1 MLEIKLSVELG
12 SPADKVWSV
21 VGNFNGLPDWHPFV
35 ESSVLEPAA
44 GGVGRRVTNVGGTA
58 GRRQLTERLVFFD
71 ASAREYA
78 YAIIAG
84 PAPFTDYVGRFGVT
98 PRGPERCVFEFVGRF
113 SPAPGKTD
121 AEATERVQTFYEAAL
136 ANLPRLFGK

>member
-21 VGNFNGLPDWHPFV
+21 VGNFNGLPDWHPWV

-58 GRRQLTERLVFFD
+58 GRRELTERLVCFD
-71 ASAREYA
+71 AAAREYA
-78 YAIIAG
+78 YTIIAG
-84 PAPFTDYVGRFGVT
+84 PAPFIDYVGRFRVT
-98 PRGPERCVFEFVGRF
+98 PRGSERCVFEFVGRF
-113 SPAPGKTD
+113 NPAPGKTP
-121 AEATERVQTFYEAAL
+121 AEATERIQTFYEAAL
-136 ANLPRLFGK
+136 ENLPRLFGK